1 VKKIVNQ
8 YNHWYNFLYE
18 FGDLNFILQNHEKC
32 KTSSSRHA
40 IKKLMSNM
48 IVFELSIIK
57 KLQSLLFNFLL
68 WCFQNILSTYIF
80 VETVSSIL
88 DFQVRLF
95 IQMLSLESQL
105 SIRIVSW
112 LVFFLFCLDSFF
124 YLWRIDFCTLCF
136 DSFVGTI
143 SIGSSNLLN
152 PSVTVKV
159 KNQKIFEK
167 KKLLIFFFCWQSSTY
182 ILTLKPLLFLW

>member
-1 VKKIVNQ
+1 M
-8 YNHWYNFLYE
+8 
-18 FGDLNFILQNHEKC
+18 
-32 KTSSSRHA
+32 
-40 IKKLMSNM
+40 LMSNM

-68 WCFQNILSTYIF
+68 WYFQNILSTYIF
-80 VETVSSIL
+80 VETASN
-88 DFQVRLF
+88 FG
-95 IQMLSLESQL
+95 LSGSFVYSNAHLLSMESQQL

-112 LVFFLFCLDSFF
+112 LVFFCLDSFF

-159 KNQKIFEK
+159 KNQKNFEK
-167 KKLLIFFFCWQSSTY
+167 KNTNF
-182 ILTLKPLLFLW
+182 

>member
-1 VKKIVNQ
+1 
-8 YNHWYNFLYE
+8 
-18 FGDLNFILQNHEKC
+18 
-32 KTSSSRHA
+32 
-40 IKKLMSNM
+40 MSNM

-68 WCFQNILSTYIF
+68 WYFQNILSAYIF
-80 VETVSSIL
+80 VETASSNFGL
-88 DFQVRLF
+88 SGSFVYSNAHL
-95 IQMLSLESQL
+95 LSLESQL

-112 LVFFLFCLDSFF
+112 LFFFFFCLDSFF

-143 SIGSSNLLN
+143 SVGSSNLLN

-159 KNQKIFEK
+159 KNQKNFEK
-167 KKLLIFFFCWQSSTY
+167 KKKNF
-182 ILTLKPLLFLW
+182 

>member
-1 VKKIVNQ
+1 MNRLILKRKKNANQ
-8 YNHWYNFLYE
+8 DNHWYNFLYE

-32 KTSSSRHA
+32 KTSRHA

-68 WCFQNILSTYIF
+68 WCFQNNLSTYIF
-80 VETVSSIL
+80 VETASSN
-88 DFQVRLF
+88 FG
-95 IQMLSLESQL
+95 LSGSFVYSNAFSGTSAAKYPHSVLTC
-105 SIRIVSW
+105 
-112 LVFFLFCLDSFF
+112 FFFCLDSFF

-143 SIGSSNLLN
+143 SVGSSNLLN

-159 KNQKIFEK
+159 KNQKNFEK
-167 KKLLIFFFCWQSSTY
+167 KTKNF
-182 ILTLKPLLFLW
+182 